1 MVSDVVVVSA
11 ISVSSSSSTG
21 VVAATARLPLPL
33 PAGFSAGAFS
43 AGASPR
49 TSFSTA
55 AATLPAARR
64 VVAVFFG
71 SGLVTFDA
79 AVAFAAAPL
88 FFGGMMAD
96 VVVFLEFSLRGLPML
111 AAAVE
116 VDDDDDDDVRAIPPS
131 PSSESESTSSSS

>member
-11 ISVSSSSSTG
+11 ISVSSSSTG
-21 VVAATARLPLPL
+21 VVAAAARLPLPL

-96 VVVFLEFSLRGLPML
+96 VVVCLEFSLRGLPML

-116 VDDDDDDDVRAIPPS
+116 VDDDDDDDDVRAIPPS